1 MRGSR
6 IMLYGGHATE
16 AFCLA
21 VAEAQA
27 LGVPAVVRPIAAMP
41 ERVRDG
47 VTGFVAGEQ
56 DAFVRAAVAVL
67 RDDALWRRQHEAALR
82 LQQGW
87 SWDEMAAAFEAHV
100 LEEDRRAAPRR
111 VDGWPG

>member
-1 MRGSR
+1 
-6 IMLYGGHATE
+6 MLYGGHRVE

-47 VTGFVAGEQ
+47 ITGFIALE
-56 DAFVRAAVAVL
+56 VREKSIP
-67 RDDALWRRQHEAALR
+67 QP
-82 LQQGW
+82 
-87 SWDEMAAAFEAHV
+87 AH
-100 LEEDRRAAPRR
+100 
-111 VDGWPG
+111 

>member
-1 MRGSR
+1 MRR
-6 IMLYGGHATE
+6 ARVMLYGGHRVE

-27 LGVPAVVRPIAAMP
+27 LGVPAVVRPIAALP

-47 VTGFVAGEQ
+47 VTGFLAHDDE
-56 DAFVRAAVAVL
+56 AFARRAVAL
-67 RDDALWRRQHEAALR
+67 LTDDGLWRAQHEASLR

-87 SWDEMAAAFEAHV
+87 SWDEMAARFEAEV
-100 LEEDRRAAPRR
+100 IR
-111 VDGWPG
+111 